1 MKIIAVCDT
10 ESQAMEFSLLLL
22 VHDLLLPV
30 IFVDTGMLV
39 LDQIYM
45 LNPTVNSERKVITS
59 VHSLVTNVTSNP

>member
-1 MKIIAVCDT
+1 
-10 ESQAMEFSLLLL
+10 MEFSLLLL
-22 VHDLLLPV
+22 VHDLLLPD